1 MILFA
6 LGFLTASLL
15 IIGYIQLMHLSVKW
29 NANKGGKLITEGNTL
44 IEQKNSVLT
53 ELNKIQEE
61 LNGAGEA
68 SFQDIQPHSTL
79 NPMNSLNGI
88 R

>member
-15 IIGYIQLMHLSVKW
+15 IIGYIQLMHLAVKW

-44 IEQKNSVLT
+44 IEQKNSVLN
-53 ELNKIQEE
+53 ELNKIKDE
-61 LNGAGEA
+61 LNGIDTA
-68 SFQDIQPHSTL
+68 STL
-79 NPMNSLNGI
+79 TPTYPHGS